1 MKPFV
6 FGLVVAAATVAAGP
20 AISADLPPAPAYKA
34 PVAVPLPSPTWFVEG
49 RAGAAFGN
57 FNNFL
62 FQNPVGAGPLN
73 LNIGGNFV
81 PLNPKND
88 SDTSWTAGAS
98 VGYFFSPNFFGK
110 VSYQYFSALQANGF
124 ADFRSIGGGIFRQD
138 LKTSANTVMVGLGY
152 DYDITKQIFLEP
164 TAELGV
170 GFLSSKGVQGANL
183 GTPANFPSANRTNF
197 VGGGGLGLGY
207 HATSNVDF
215 LVNGNY
221 YWLGKADT
229 GVTGN
234 PPPAGMNTGE
244 QLQAKLSVIS
254 LTAGARMKF

>member
-1 MKPFV
+1 MKKCLLGSV
-6 FGLVVAAATVAAGP
+6 GLLTLFASSAASAAD
-20 AISADLPPAPAYKA
+20 IPAPVYKA
-34 PVAVPLPSPTWFVEG
+34 PVAVPLPLSKWFVEG
-49 RAGAAFGN
+49 RAGGAFGN
-57 FNNFL
+57 FNDFR
-62 FQNPVGAGPLN
+62 FQNPVGAGPAN

-81 PLNPKND
+81 PLNNRNV

-98 VGYFFSPNFFGK
+98 VGYFFTPNVFGK
-110 VSYQYFSALQANGF
+110 VSYQYFGKLRASGN
-124 ADFRSIGGGIFRQD
+124 ADFTPIGAGIFRQD
-138 LKTSANTVMVGLGY
+138 LTTSANTVMVGLGF
-152 DYDITKQIFLEP
+152 DYDITKQIFVEP

-183 GTPANFPSANRTNF
+183 GTPVNFPSGNRTNF

-207 HATSNVDF
+207 HATSQVDF
-215 LVNGNY
+215 LINGNY
-221 YWLGKADT
+221 YYLGKADT

-234 PPPAGMNTGE
+234 PPPAGMNVGE